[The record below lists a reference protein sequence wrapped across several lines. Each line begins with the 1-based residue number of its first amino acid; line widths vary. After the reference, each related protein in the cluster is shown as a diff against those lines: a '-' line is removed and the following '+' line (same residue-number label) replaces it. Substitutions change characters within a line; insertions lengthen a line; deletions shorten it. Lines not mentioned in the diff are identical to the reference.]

1 MKSEMHSVSQ
11 QMIFLFQVHVMM
23 ALRRLSARS
32 PANVD
37 VALILNAMK
46 VKKIMTSSASKKK
59 KSSRITDHWVALELY
74 PMSVKIENHHLHRNS
89 CWNVPTE

>member
-1 MKSEMHSVSQ
+1 
-11 QMIFLFQVHVMM
+11 MM

-46 VKKIMTSSASKKK
+46 VKKNKMTSSASKRKK
-59 KSSRITDHWVALELY
+59 PSRITDHWVVLELY
-74 PMSVKIENHHLHRNS
+74 PMSVKIENHHLHRNF
-89 CWNVPTE
+89 CWNLPTE